1 MNSQKDV
8 MQVLVSDFKDDTN
21 ATTLATLP
29 VGEIGF
35 FDAANAIAA
44 SGAGRFVLN
53 NGGVLIESSF
63 VKSFAGWASAKAYA
77 APVLHKETL
86 VLTGAVVVGS
96 LYLLRVEMDIKGMTG
111 KYIKEAPHRAIT
123 GDTTATIAT
132 ALKNAMV
139 AALIREGN
147 TALTV
152 TNPAP
157 SNVVIEGV
165 LQPYVPGKK
174 LGNAVPFRTSITS
187 PDTELK
193 LGTITTAGS
202 RGVGTGNWVHAKE
215 FFAWGNQDAFR
226 YNSWRN
232 NFEPKVLSSASKSYI
247 TVVVDERVNMPSAN
261 ADVPVNIQIIV
272 ALNKDG
278 AASAV

>member
-8 MQVLVSDFKDDTN
+8 LQVLVSDFKDDTN

-53 NGGVLIESSF
+53 NGGELIESSY
-63 VKSFAGWASAKAYA
+63 VKAFAGWASAKAYA
-77 APVLHKETL
+77 APTLHKETL
-86 VLTGAVVVGS
+86 TLSGAVVAGT
-96 LYLLRVEMDIKGMTG
+96 LYLYRVEMDIKGMTG
-111 KYIKEAPHRAIT
+111 KYIKEAPYKAVA
-123 GDTTATIAT
+123 GDTTTTIAT
-132 ALKNAMV
+132 ALKNAMN
-139 AALIREGN
+139 AALTREGN

-152 TNPAP
+152 TSSGA
-157 SNVVIEGV
+157 VITTEGV

-187 PDTELK
+187 PDTDQK
-193 LGTITTAGS
+193 LGTVTVVGS

-247 TVVVDERVNMPSAN
+247 TVVVDEKVYMPTAN
-261 ADVPVNIQIIV
+261 ADVPVNLQIIV

-278 AASAV
+278 SASAT